1 MDCYCCCVSLREAS
15 PGRGGRATRLHSRT
29 VSHLVTCPQDP
40 RSLGKGRAA
49 AAPGRGLGPCELHP
63 RVELPGAPAPASP
76 RELPGKAELLV
87 KGSRP
92 CASRPTAPPAP
103 GLGRTGPAQ
112 DPIPQAPGDKK
123 PLRAY
128 LFPMTFGDTAGRG
141 AGDGGGGSV
150 PGDGQ
155 VAPSCP
161 TWRSRLPPEPAG
173 PTEAH
178 PHAQA
183 PATLFSFP

>member
-141 AGDGGGGSV
+141 AGDGGGGISARGRTGGSLV
-150 PGDGQ
+150 SNLEVTSPSRARRAHRS
-155 VAPSCP
+155 APTRTSSSY
-161 TWRSRLPPEPAG
+161 TV
-173 PTEAH
+173 
-178 PHAQA
+178 
-183 PATLFSFP
+183 